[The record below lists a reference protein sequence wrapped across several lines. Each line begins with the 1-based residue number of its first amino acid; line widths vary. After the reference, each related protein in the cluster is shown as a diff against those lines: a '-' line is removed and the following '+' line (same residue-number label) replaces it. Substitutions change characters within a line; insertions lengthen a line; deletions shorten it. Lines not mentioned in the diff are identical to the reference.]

1 MAIKIAIFASGSG
14 SNFEAL
20 VRAINRGEL
29 KAECAGLIA
38 DKKNAFAL
46 DRAERLGIEAH
57 FINPKEYSDKAGYEE
72 AILKQLKT
80 WNVEYIVLAG
90 YMRLIGS
97 TLLSAYPKRIINIH
111 PSLLPKYK
119 GKDALGQALAQKEKT
134 VGISVHYVDEGMD
147 TGEIIE
153 QFAFDI
159 NPEVDRHQIEEV
171 LHAHEHVFY
180 TSVLN
185 KLWKEQTK

>member
-20 VRAINRGEL
+20 IHAINRGEL
-29 KAECAGLIA
+29 KAECMGLIV

-46 DRAERLGIEAH
+46 ERAKRLGIQAIY
-57 FINPKEYSDKAGYEE
+57 INPKDFEKKEGFESE
-72 AILKQLKT
+72 ILRILNEWK
-80 WNVEYIVLAG
+80 VEYIVLAG

-97 TLLSAYPKRIINIH
+97 TLLTKYPKRIINIH

-119 GKDALGQALAQKEKT
+119 GKDALGQALIQKET
-134 VGISVHYVDEGMD
+134 RVGISVHYVDEGMD

-159 NPEVDRHQIEEV
+159 DLNKDRHDIEET

-185 KLWKEQTK
+185 KLWRSKQ